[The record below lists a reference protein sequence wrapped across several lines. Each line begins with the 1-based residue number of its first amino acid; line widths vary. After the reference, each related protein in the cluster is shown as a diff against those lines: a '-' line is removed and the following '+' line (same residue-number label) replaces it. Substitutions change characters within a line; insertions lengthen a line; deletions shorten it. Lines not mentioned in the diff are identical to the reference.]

1 MSLIVKD
8 LSKTYQQGKTP
19 IKALDDLSFELKKG
33 GSLSVVGPSG
43 SGKTTLLTLLAGL
56 DQADQGEILFN
67 DKAVQDFS
75 EKQWTEFRGKNIGIV
90 FQSFY
95 LMPHLTALENVSLP
109 LELQNHSHSVQRAT
123 DVLKQVGLGDRM
135 EHKPSQLSGGE
146 CQRVAIA
153 RALSVNPPFIFAD
166 EPSGNLDTDTGKK
179 VMDLLFELVK
189 QNEMTL
195 LLITHDSKLAARCES
210 QIHLVGGKKQ

>member
-1 MSLIVKD
+1 MSLVVKN

-19 IKALDDLSFELKKG
+19 IKALDELSFELKTG

-56 DQADQGEILFN
+56 DQADQGQILFK
-67 DKAVQDFS
+67 DQAVQDLS

-109 LELQNHSHSVQRAT
+109 LELQNHSNATQRAT
-123 DVLKQVGLGDRM
+123 EVLEQVGLGDRM

-189 QNEMTL
+189 KNEMTL